1 MVIQKTRLSLY
12 KNKLKNP
19 KINPLKIMKV
29 FMDLAAEEDRVVV
42 DVEEGSIAGI
52 ERRKIV
58 FKK

>member
-1 MVIQKTRLSLY
+1 VINKQH
-12 KNKLKNP
+12 KLKNP
-19 KINPLKIMKV
+19 KINPLKTMKV
-29 FMDLAAEEDRVVV
+29 FMDLAAEEDRVAV